1 MGTKLEEMKAEN
13 LRKTE
18 EAKAARKAEQDARLA
33 EYLEAVA
40 EAEADPDRRK
50 AVCYSCRKSVP
61 SHRFLSFLETAE
73 HFAQG
78 RCSDCG
84 YADVAHEEPTRSRP
98 HLAHVMGDGHV
109 FTQAEPR
116 DHDTFYCGCRGWD

>member
-13 LRKTE
+13 LRKSA
-18 EAKAARKAEQDARLA
+18 EAKAQREAEQVARQA
-33 EYLEAVA
+33 AYRQAVA
-40 EAEADPDRRK
+40 EAEADPDRRR

-61 SHRFLSFLETAE
+61 SHAYLPFLETAE
-73 HFAQG
+73 KQAEG
-78 RCSDCG
+78 RCTHCG

-98 HLAHVMGDGHV
+98 HLARAMGNGHE

-116 DHDTFYCGCRGWD
+116 DHDTYYCGCRGWD